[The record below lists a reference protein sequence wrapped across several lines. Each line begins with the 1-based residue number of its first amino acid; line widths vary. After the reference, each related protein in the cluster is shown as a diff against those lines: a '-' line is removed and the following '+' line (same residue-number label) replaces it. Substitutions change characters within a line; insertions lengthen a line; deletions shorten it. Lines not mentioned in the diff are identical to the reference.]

1 MTEFDD
7 DECGICNKPIKSDED
22 AWEWSEELAHME
34 CVLRI
39 SEQICTKCGYL
50 TTNNEDK
57 CGDCGGK
64 LRKLT
69 EKDKQKFR
77 SDENAG

>member
-1 MTEFDD
+1 MANDFDE
-7 DECGICNKPIKSDED
+7 ECGICNKPIKADD
-22 AWEWSEELAHME
+22 NRIWEWGEELAHME
-34 CVLRI
+34 CVLRLA
-39 SEQICTKCGYL
+39 EQICIDCGYL
-50 TTNNEDK
+50 TTNVEDK

-77 SDENAG
+77 SDEK